1 MYVYKIRYLTESRDQ
16 VFVKGYD
23 FLLFTK
29 TMVKN
34 TGKDRSKNLSV
45 KYSHKLVNHAK
56 QAATDELNVY
66 VYENKVLKNH
76 KFIRKNNTLTI

>member
-1 MYVYKIRYLTESRDQ
+1 
-16 VFVKGYD
+16 
-23 FLLFTK
+23 
-29 TMVKN
+29 MVKN
-34 TGKDRSKNLSV
+34 TGKDTSKNLSV